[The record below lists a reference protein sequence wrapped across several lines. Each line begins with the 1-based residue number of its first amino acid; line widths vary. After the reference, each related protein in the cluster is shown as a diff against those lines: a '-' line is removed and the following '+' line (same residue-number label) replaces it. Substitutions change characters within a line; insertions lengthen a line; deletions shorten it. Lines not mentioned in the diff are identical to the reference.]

1 MRNSSGHAKLAAE
14 YHTPGARGLAFS
26 ICAVQMMHSGVF
38 RGAQALTWSKVVGSG
53 REKRSGAQCE
63 RKFETDEGRYASENF
78 SSSFFLTCDI
88 YYERNNQI

>member
-38 RGAQALTWSKVVGSG
+38 GGLRPLLGQRLLGRDARRDRGH
-53 REKRSGAQCE
+53 
-63 RKFETDEGRYASENF
+63 SEEE
-78 SSSFFLTCDI
+78 SLKLMK
-88 YYERNNQI
+88 